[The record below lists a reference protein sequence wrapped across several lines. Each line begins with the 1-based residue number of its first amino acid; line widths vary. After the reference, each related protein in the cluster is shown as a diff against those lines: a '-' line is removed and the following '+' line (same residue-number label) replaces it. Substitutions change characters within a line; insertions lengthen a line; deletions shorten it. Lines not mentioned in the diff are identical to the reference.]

1 MNNGFRG
8 FTKYGDLHR
17 GTNKALPKF
26 KIKTM
31 IHNIKQ
37 LVTIIVFLSLLV
49 AVLMYGD
56 MR

>member
-1 MNNGFRG
+1 MVSEVSQNTAI
-8 FTKYGDLHR
+8 FTEEQIKHYQNL
-17 GTNKALPKF
+17 